1 MKQIKIRIPE
11 GEELV
16 SGIEKEL
23 HEKGIK
29 SATIVS
35 CLGAFR
41 QFQLIT
47 IYQNSEKIP
56 PEHFARKFDRK
67 AELMGNGTVSDGK
80 VHLHVVCGTEGGAA
94 LAGHLVSGIVTYF
107 ADVAILVG

>member
-16 SGIEKEL
+16 TGIEREL
-23 HEKGIK
+23 HGKGIS
-29 SATIVS
+29 SATIIS
-35 CLGAFR
+35 CVGAFR
-41 QFQLIT
+41 QFQLVT
-47 IYQNSEKIP
+47 IYQNSEEIP
-56 PEHFARKFDRK
+56 PEHFARKFDKK

-94 LAGHLVSGIVTYF
+94 LSGHLVSGIVTYF
-107 ADVAILVG
+107 ADVTILVG